1 MVGLG
6 GIHFPPCFVIRKV
19 SAIAGIYGW
28 SQKIDSSTLL
38 ATTILE
44 GGHLAPFRGEANLAA
59 IADGVAAM
67 VAAAAIEPVPLYYDA
82 PAPAAASKAVDVVLE
97 LPAE

>member
-1 MVGLG
+1 MVGLR
-6 GIHFPPCFVIRKV
+6 GIHFPPCFVVRKV

-28 SQKIDSSTLL
+28 SQTIDSSTLL

-44 GGHLAPFRGEANLAA
+44 GSHLEAFRGEANLAA

-82 PAPAAASKAVDVVLE
+82 PVPAAASKAVDVVLE
-97 LPAE
+97 PPAE

>member
-1 MVGLG
+1 MS
-6 GIHFPPCFVIRKV
+6 FVKFRQF
-19 SAIAGIYGW
+19 AGIYGW

-44 GGHLAPFRGEANLAA
+44 GGHIDAFRGEANLAA

-82 PAPAAASKAVDVVLE
+82 PAPAAASKAVGVVLE
-97 LPAE
+97 PLAE